1 MTGVFRVFR
10 IFVTCRA
17 DERFACVN
25 EKIKIFVMENDK
37 YKVLFVC
44 LGNIVPL
51 TECGGGVQG
60 VRGAYWYGGAG

>member
-1 MTGVFRVFR
+1 
-10 IFVTCRA
+10 
-17 DERFACVN
+17 
-25 EKIKIFVMENDK
+25 MENDK